1 MKKKMCKTMHIEELY
16 NDMPAF
22 AAWLQEKADGYLELE
37 TKATDPDNPEGKD
50 VQNRANDS
58 GEQKGMGEG
67 KD

>member
-1 MKKKMCKTMHIEELY
+1 
-16 NDMPAF
+16 MPAF

-37 TKATDPDNPEGKD
+37 TKATDTDNPEGKD